1 MSEKTIKKKSTYTIE
16 VRINTDGTFHLFRKN
31 DGFNPLELLG
41 LLEMAQLEIIKQM
54 SGEIQPDVIKREVI
68 EP

>member
-16 VRINTDGTFHLFRKN
+16 VLINTDGTFHLFRKN